1 MVLII
6 IVLVVIL
13 ATGGLAFLG
22 QRIGANMEAPN
33 LGAGTTEQEM
43 RSALSPS
50 VLGALLGIIP
60 FLLFVVALIYTAL
73 TLPPEHHDDGS
84 GGSAS
89 SAPQ

>member
-1 MVLII
+1 MVLVII
-6 IVLVVIL
+6 ILVVIL

-50 VLGALLGIIP
+50 VLGALLGIVP
-60 FLLFVVALIYTAL
+60 FMLFVIALVYTAV
-73 TLPPEHHDDGS
+73 TLPPEHPADGS
-84 GGSAS
+84 DPSAS
-89 SAPQ
+89 SSH